1 MTEGSPAERLTM
13 PMRTRRA
20 WAIATAVALTSTVA
34 LAGPA
39 YAAPNNNSVKKIE
52 KAVTLEGVMS
62 HLEAFQ
68 DIADQ
73 YGDRAAGRPGYRASV
88 DYVVAQLT
96 AAGYTP
102 EVQEFT
108 FPYVD
113 DNSELIRVTPQP
125 TTFVNGT
132 DFLRNEFDSGSP
144 EGTATGSLT
153 PVGLVIPA
161 AALPP
166 NSNTSGCEAADF
178 AGFPAG
184 AVALLQRGTC
194 GFAVKALNAQ
204 AAGASAAIIMNEGQ
218 PASPGVADRTGL
230 IRMIGDATGLTI
242 PVVAVTSAVG
252 ENLASTPGATVTVT
266 VDYDSEPRPAWNV
279 LAETATGN
287 DDNTVMAGAHLDS
300 VQDGA
305 GINDNGSG
313 SAALLETAIQMKKTK
328 PNNTVRFAWW
338 GAEEEGLLGSEHY
351 VAELSDE
358 EAADIALYLNF
369 DMIAS
374 PNYMF
379 GIYDGDNS
387 GGTAAPGFIPEGSA
401 EIEDVFE
408 AFYDGRGL
416 PSQDSE
422 FSGRSD
428 YGPFIA
434 VGIPAG
440 GLFTGAEVPK
450 TVAEAA
456 LYGGVPG
463 AAYDPCYHQPC
474 DNLAG
479 AGQDVALYDALREDY
494 DLVGNINT
502 FALDVN
508 ADAVAAAVMTFAFDT
523 STVNAVSS
531 PGKSHGA
538 GKSMDAMKERFAQ

>member
-1 MTEGSPAERLTM
+1 M
-13 PMRTRRA
+13 PSRTRRT
-20 WAIATAVALTSTVA
+20 WAIATAAALTGAVA
-34 LAGPA
+34 LASPA

-68 DIADQ
+68 DIADE

-88 DYVVAQLT
+88 DYVVAQLE

-102 EVQEFT
+102 EVQEFE
-108 FPYVD
+108 FPYFEE
-113 DNSELIRVTPQP
+113 NSELIRVAGGV
-125 TTFVNGT
+125 TTEFVDGE
-132 DFLRNEFDSGSP
+132 DFLRNRFDSGSP
-144 EGTATGSLT
+144 EGSATGSL
-153 PVGLVIPA
+153 VLVDLASPD
-161 AALPP
+161 
-166 NSNTSGCEAADF
+166 NTSGCTVADF
-178 AGFPAG
+178 GDLPDDS
-184 AVALLQRGTC
+184 VVLVQRGGC

-204 AAGASAAIIMNEGQ
+204 QAGAEGVIIRNN
-218 PASPGVADRTGL
+218 PGDDTL
-230 IRMIGDATGLTI
+230 INMIGDATGLTI
-242 PVVAVTSAVG
+242 PAVFVTHSVG
-252 ENLASTPGATVTVT
+252 VDLASTPGATVTVT
-266 VDYDSEPRPAWNV
+266 VDYEQDTRLAWNV
-279 LAETATGN
+279 LAETGSGN

-313 SAALLETAIQMKKTK
+313 SAALLETAIQMQKTK

-358 EAADIALYLNF
+358 EIEDIALYLNF
-369 DMIAS
+369 DMIGS

-401 EIEDVFE
+401 QIEDVFE
-408 AFYDGRGL
+408 AFYDGRDL

-440 GLFTGAEVPK
+440 GLFTGAEVEK
-450 TVAEAA
+450 TAAEAA

-463 AAYDPCYHQPC
+463 ASYDPCYHQPC
-474 DNLAG
+474 DNLTG
-479 AGQDVALYDALREDY
+479 EGQDDALYDALREDY

-508 ADAVAAAVMTFAFDT
+508 SDAVAAAVMTFAFDT
-523 STVNAVSS
+523 STVNGVST

-538 GKSMDAMKERFAQ
+538 GKSMDAMKERFAE